1 MSIVPEA
8 FKRTMPVIITK
19 KKRKKKKQDKTSK
32 LRRLKRS
39 Y

>member
-8 FKRTMPVIITK
+8 FKRTMPVITTK

>member
-8 FKRTMPVIITK
+8 FKRTMPVIIRK
-19 KKRKKKKQDKTSK
+19 KKRKKKKEDKTSK